1 MAICS
6 CLQIIQGHDPIS
18 ILDYLKIEFQL
29 NTQFR
34 TKLSYVRSNFKKKKK
49 KICMEL
55 EFQEIEFHAKN
66 FYKCDCPI
74 FRETYSGFFKPYSD
88 IFNPYSGVFLRK
100 NIFISL
106 ITPIPGLGSL
116 IMAFLNPIVTFL
128 SPIAAFSYK
137 FFFISVIAPFRE
149 PYSDVLKPYSG
160 VFLQNFL

>member
-1 MAICS
+1 MPDQT
-6 CLQIIQGHDPIS
+6 L
-18 ILDYLKIEFQL
+18 
-29 NTQFR
+29 
-34 TKLSYVRSNFKKKKK
+34 KKKKF
-49 KICMEL
+49 CMEL

-128 SPIAAFSYK
+128 SPIAAFSWKKKFVWLPYTRFREPYSSVFKPYSDIFKPK
-137 FFFISVIAPFRE
+137 FFFISLIAP
-149 PYSDVLKPYSG
+149 YQV
-160 VFLQNFL
+160 